1 MRRLYLFGSAAGFA
15 VAIGTAL
22 FLWDDTQGYVTA

>member
-1 MRRLYLFGSAAGFA
+1 MVEQYKA

-22 FLWDDTQGYVTA
+22 

>member
-1 MRRLYLFGSAAGFA
+1 MSVGAKA

-22 FLWDDTQGYVTA
+22 FRDPSLAKKLRVDLPA